1 MASVILCVKMAAR
14 LTAEFLKDWKKEVN
28 PDLQKERDTC
38 TFNIQELTFMLDGG
52 PEKTKRRKELENI
65 FFTRYADLFSFKKRS
80 SQSKSEMYESS
91 VAKSVKVFQ
100 MKREQNWS
108 EEDFEMTARILN
120 YDFALS
126 LHHTMFIPA
135 IERLA
140 TDEQKAQW
148 LPLAQSYQI
157 IGTYAQTELGHGT
170 NLLGLETTATFDRAT
185 DEFVLNTPRLSSMK
199 WWPGGLAK
207 SSTHAIVLSQLLIDG
222 NNHGMHPF
230 MVQLRSLDDHMPM
243 PGIKVGDIGKKIGAN
258 MVDNGYLI
266 LDKVRIPRQNM
277 FMRNATVTKDGKFTQ
292 LSNNK
297 ANYATMVLVRV
308 NIISWTRDM
317 MRHAACV
324 SVRYSAVRR
333 QTTLKPGT
341 PEQQVLDFQ
350 TQQLKTFPALAA
362 AYACHLIAEDMLAS
376 YHAAYTE
383 IMSGNNR
390 KLAELHAQSSGLKA
404 FLTDMSTAMVE
415 TCRRSCGGHGYLMS
429 SGVAQNMVS
438 TLALVTIEGENT
450 VLYLQTARYLMK
462 QMANAV
468 SGTKTD
474 GPTAYMNRDF
484 TSYVCPIEVKQDCRN
499 LNKLREV
506 YTQRAHRVVM
516 SVAQKLQLD
525 MESSLPQEIVFNK
538 NMVELVR
545 AAKAHLHLTVIDI
558 YITKVDNLRATCST
572 ELYKV
577 MTELCNFFV
586 VHGMVQE
593 SGDFLEMETLGLS
606 QMEWLRQEEMEL
618 LEVLRPNAVGLVDA
632 FDMHDETVAS
642 TLGQYDGNAYQ
653 HLFESTQNEPMNQ
666 TEVHPAYYKHLRGLL
681 KGTNQSKL

>member
-1 MASVILCVKMAAR
+1 MAAR
-14 LTAEFLKDWKKEVN
+14 LTAEFLKDWKNEVN

-38 TFNIQELTFMLDGG
+38 TFNIQELTFLLDGG
-52 PEKTKRRKELENI
+52 QEKTKRRKELENI
-65 FFTRYADLFSFKKRS
+65 LFTKYADLFSFKKRP
-80 SQSKSEMYESS
+80 SQNKSEMYESS

-100 MKREQNWS
+100 MKREYGWT
-108 EEDFEMTARILN
+108 EEDFDMTTRILN

-140 TDEQKAQW
+140 TDEQKAKW

-185 DEFVLNTPRLSSMK
+185 DEFVVNTPRLSSMK

-207 SSTHAIVLSQLLIDG
+207 SSTHAIVLAQLIIDG
-222 NNHGMHPF
+222 KNHGMHPF
-230 MVQLRSLDDHMPM
+230 MLQLRSLDDHMPI
-243 PGIKVGDIGKKIGAN
+243 PGIKVGDIGKKVGAN

-277 FMRNATVTKDGKFTQ
+277 FMRNAVVTREGKFTQ

-308 NIISWTRDM
+308 NIIGWTKDTLRQ
-317 MRHAACV
+317 AACV
-324 SVRYSAVRR
+324 STRYSAVRR

-350 TQQLKTFPALAA
+350 TQQLKIFPAVAA
-362 AYACHLIAEDMLAS
+362 SYACHFIGEDMYTS
-376 YHAAYTE
+376 YHAAYAE
-383 IMSGNNR
+383 IMKGNNR

-415 TCRRSCGGHGYLMS
+415 TCRRSCGGHGYLIS
-429 SGVAQNMVS
+429 SGVAENMVAS
-438 TLALVTIEGENT
+438 LALVTIEGENT

-468 SGTKTD
+468 SGTKTE

-484 TSYVCPIEVKQDCRN
+484 TSYVCPIDTKQDCRN
-499 LNKLREV
+499 LVKLREV

-516 SVAQKLQLD
+516 SVAQKLQMD
-525 MESSLPQEIVFNK
+525 MESGLPQEVVFNK
-538 NMVELVR
+538 NMVALVR
-545 AAKAHLHLTVIDI
+545 AARAHLHLTVIDI
-558 YITKVDNLRATCST
+558 YITKLGNLRETSST
-572 ELYKV
+572 ELSKV
-577 MTELCNFFV
+577 MTELCNFYV
-586 VHGMVQE
+586 IHGMVQE

-606 QMEWLRQEEMEL
+606 QMDWLRQEEMEML
-618 LEVLRPNAVGLVDA
+618 AVLRPNIVGLVDA

-642 TLGQYDGNAYQ
+642 TLGQYNGNAYQ
-653 HLFESTQNEPMNQ
+653 NLFESTQYEPMNQ

-681 KGTNQSKL
+681 KDQTLSKL